1 MLRVHEVTEQLLD
14 RQTFNDFF
22 DPEIFLSSLLTKS
35 IFPGTLFPDHVAE
48 FPDTESRP
56 SRSTYW
62 QSSSAAHRKKISITD
77 VYKVSQYGATVGGK
91 PPSRGSWSSAHR
103 LVGIPPYVTLR
114 RWCCRT
120 RSVV

>member
-77 VYKVSQYGATVGGK
+77 VYLAVRSDRWRKASFQGF
-91 PPSRGSWSSAHR
+91 
-103 LVGIPPYVTLR
+103 LVICP
-114 RWCCRT
+114 
-120 RSVV
+120 